1 MSQNSKFNVKIRA
14 TRAPFGHFSGFR
26 SGIGT
31 KSYCINNP
39 SELRDV
45 IWSAVRRG
53 GRESVLDLV
62 GIEENVSDLG
72 IDGEVNVL
80 RDVAGWVLSQPPFAS
95 LRN

>member
-1 MSQNSKFNVKIRA
+1 
-14 TRAPFGHFSGFR
+14 
-26 SGIGT
+26 
-31 KSYCINNP
+31 
-39 SELRDV
+39 
-45 IWSAVRRG
+45 
-53 GRESVLDLV
+53 V